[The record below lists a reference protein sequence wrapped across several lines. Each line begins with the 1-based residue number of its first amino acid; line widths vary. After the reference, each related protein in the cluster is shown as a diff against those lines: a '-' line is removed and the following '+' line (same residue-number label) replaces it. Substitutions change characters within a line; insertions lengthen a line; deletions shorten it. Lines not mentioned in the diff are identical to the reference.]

1 MSRIVERRRFRRDER
16 GATAVEF
23 ALIAP
28 LLFFSLLSLVE
39 IGMLGM
45 ISSGLD
51 NAVIDAARRIRTGR
65 DDGATTGADF
75 KSQICTKMGGSVSA
89 CMSRLT
95 ISVQK
100 FPKFYDA
107 NQVAAAQPAGQF
119 DKGGPGD
126 IVLVKANY
134 RWPLMTP
141 FLATAYHRASA
152 MEVTVASRVA
162 FKNEPYQ

>member
-1 MSRIVERRRFRRDER
+1 MPSVRRISAFRRDER

-23 ALIAP
+23 ALVAP
-28 LLFFSLLSLVE
+28 ILFFALLSLVE

-51 NAVIDAARRIRTGR
+51 NAVVSTARRIRTGQAIA
-65 DDGATTGADF
+65 ATSANDF
-75 KSQICTKMGGSVSA
+75 KSQICARLGGNISSCMG
-89 CMSRLT
+89 RLT

-107 NQVAAAQPAGQF
+107 NQVANAPPANQF
-119 DKGGPGD
+119 DPGGPGD
-126 IVLVKANY
+126 IVLIKADY

-141 FLATAYHRASA
+141 FLATAFDRAGPF
-152 MEVTVASRVA
+152 EVTVASRAA